1 MIREWPE
8 RVPEIARHMAKVTA
22 SCANQEGND
31 MNRIYKTATV
41 FVTFLGAGCAV
52 GQGFNDT
59 PPNGAAYDQAA
70 AFTGQTRAPVMDDDI
85 ALDQTVLAS
94 GLEHPWGLAAL
105 PDGNWLVTERPGR
118 MRVISADGT
127 LGDPVQ
133 GLPAV
138 DARDQGG
145 LHDVSVADDFAD
157 TRRVWWTYAEPR
169 DGGKNATAVA
179 TGILSA
185 DGTQMQQVTRI
196 WQQNPAWNSTKHF
209 GARIVHDG
217 QGHLHVGVGERS
229 LPEPRQY
236 AQDPSA
242 ALGKTV
248 RINALDGSP
257 AGAGIDGALPEIWT
271 MGHRNIQGAAVGP
284 DGRIWMSEHGPK
296 GGDELNLIKPAQNHG
311 WPIATYGTDYSGAQ
325 MGQTQVDGTVQPVY
339 YWDPS
344 PALSGMAFY
353 DGAMFPEWQGDL
365 LLGGLQASAVI
376 RLDIDGEKVTG
387 EARHLQGIGRVRD
400 VEVAQDGAVMLI
412 TDEDD
417 GKLVRISR
425 GS

>member
-1 MIREWPE
+1 MVQLEKAAA
-8 RVPEIARHMAKVTA
+8 VLA
-22 SCANQEGND
+22 
-31 MNRIYKTATV
+31 
-41 FVTFLGAGCAV
+41 TFLGAGCAV
-52 GQGFNDT
+52 AQGFNDA
-59 PPNGAAYDQAA
+59 PANGSAYDQKP
-70 AFTGQTRAPVMDDDI
+70 AFDGQTRAPVMADDI
-85 ALDQTVLAS
+85 ALDRTVLAS

-105 PDGNWLVTERPGR
+105 PSGEWLVTERPGR
-118 MRVISADGT
+118 MRIVAADGA
-127 LGDPVQ
+127 LGEPVE

-145 LHDVSVADDFAD
+145 LHDVAVSDDFAD

-179 TGILSA
+179 TGVLSA
-185 DGTQMQQVTRI
+185 DGTQMQDVTRI

-217 QGHLHVGVGERS
+217 QGHIHVGLGERS
-229 LPEPRQY
+229 DPEPRQY

-242 ALGKTV
+242 TLGKTI

-271 MGHRNIQGAAVGP
+271 MGHRNIQGAAAGP
-284 DGRIWMSEHGPK
+284 DGTIWMSEHGPK
-296 GGDELNLIKPAQNHG
+296 GGDELNLIKPAQNNG

-325 MGQTQVDGTVQPVY
+325 MGQTQVEGMTQPVY

-344 PALSGMAFY
+344 PALSGMVFY

-365 LLGGLQASAVI
+365 LLGGLQASAII

-400 VEVAQDGAVMLI
+400 IEVAQDGAVVLI

-417 GKLVRISR
+417 GKLIRVTRAD
-425 GS
+425 